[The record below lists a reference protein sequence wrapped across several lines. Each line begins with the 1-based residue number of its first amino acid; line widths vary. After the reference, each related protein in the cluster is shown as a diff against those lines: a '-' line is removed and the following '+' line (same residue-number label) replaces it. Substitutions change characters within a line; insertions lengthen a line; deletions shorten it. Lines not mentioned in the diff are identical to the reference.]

1 MNYSLK
7 INCISQQKSFRD
19 SKKSCSEF
27 WNNKKQILEK
37 RQKHNVKHT
46 VKLLRTI
53 SKDDINTIKELH
65 DDLVHVFLDKSHDND
80 TVSVDTE
87 YVTFDEDSSDDF
99 FTN

>member
-7 INCISQQKSFRD
+7 INCISQQKAFRD

-27 WNNKKQILEK
+27 WNNKKQVLEK

-53 SKDDINTIKELH
+53 SKDDINIIKELH
-65 DDLVHVFLDKSHDND
+65 DDIVHAFLDNSDDNG
-80 TVSVDTE
+80 TVFVDTE
-87 YVTFDEDSSDDF
+87 YVSFDEDNKDDF

>member
-7 INCISQQKSFRD
+7 INCISQQKPFRN

-27 WNNKKQILEK
+27 WNNKKQVLDK

-53 SKDDINTIKELH
+53 SKGDMDVIKELH
-65 DDLVHVFLDKSHDND
+65 DDIVHAFHDSSRDND
-80 TVSVDTE
+80 TVFVDTE
-87 YVTFDEDSSDDF
+87 YMTFDEEDEDDF

>member
-7 INCISQQKSFRD
+7 INCVSQKPFTD

-27 WNNKKQILEK
+27 WKNKKHVLDK

-53 SKDDINTIKELH
+53 SKDDINILKDLH
-65 DDLVHVFLDKSHDND
+65 DDIVHAFQDKNDEND
-80 TVSVDTE
+80 TMFVDKAE
-87 YVTFDEDSSDDF
+87 YITLEDDDEDF

>member
-7 INCISQQKSFRD
+7 INCVSQKPFTD

-27 WNNKKQILEK
+27 WKNKKHVLDK

-53 SKDDINTIKELH
+53 SKDDP
-65 DDLVHVFLDKSHDND
+65 
-80 TVSVDTE
+80 
-87 YVTFDEDSSDDF
+87 
-99 FTN
+99 